1 MDVIKLVAFGIVGF
15 LLLSAYHLI
24 IGPANFDNILIF
36 GLVGMFI
43 GFGVGFEIIGFK
55 SINAKYFMAV
65 IGMLFTSILMYVLDF
80 SLFFGI
86 IGGVV
91 GLYYKTIIDIYLKS

>member
-15 LLLSAYHLI
+15 LLLSSYHLI
-24 IGPANFDNILIF
+24 IGPANFDNILPF

-43 GFGVGFEIIGFK
+43 GFGLGFEIIGFK
-55 SINAKYFMAV
+55 SINANYFMAV
-65 IGMLFTSILMYVLDF
+65 IGMLFTSILMYLADF

-91 GLYYKTIIDIYLKS
+91 GLYYKTFIDIYLKS